1 MNIINNNP
9 YRQLG
14 IYTTSSQREVVS
26 NQGKMKAFLKVGR
39 KVTFA
44 LDLNGILPVISRTE
58 ESVADAASKLSLPV
72 EKLRFAQFWFAKC
85 TQIDEIA
92 CAKLTNSDIDGAIE
106 IWNKKENAS
115 SLQNLLM
122 CAIIKEEIRKAI
134 SYAEKLYSS
143 HGEEFVKMILGDNAL
158 ATSANLA
165 YDFLDALC
173 SEYKPSLLLGST
185 SISAWKEYISNKSI
199 KPLTDKITTAID
211 NCKSTKGKGVSARYN
226 AGTKLMNDTKADL
239 AQFKKIVSTNDLQY
253 QMLADKLGL
262 EILQC
267 GIDYYNA
274 SEAQNAAQKAM
285 ILQKYALSIV
295 VGKMAKDR
303 CKENV
308 DILTKIIA
316 ELPPSA
322 VFSEDKAIKEE
333 LRKFCNLP
341 DKICHAVTLLNNT
354 KPHLQ
359 TIKNKL
365 GSSNSYYL
373 KISTLVVS
381 NALHNLIE
389 EVNRVQ
395 NAVVSIIND
404 NSTSVSPAIRAIALK
419 TAMSQTFEEAW
430 AATKI
435 MDSFDMESDFKINR
449 YNTQRASLKGIC
461 EQIGVSTSSYGRTT
475 SNSSSTTSRPSS
487 TPSSSSDTD
496 HGCLIGLICIGGGLG
511 IGAAIGGVVGAVV
524 GAIIGLM
531 IYGQIGD

>member
-1 MNIINNNP
+1 MKIINSNP
-9 YRQLG
+9 YRLLG
-14 IYTTSSQREVVS
+14 VYSNSSQREVVS

-39 KVTFA
+39 QVTFP
-44 LDLNGILPVISRTE
+44 LDLNGILPVVSRTE
-58 ESVADAASKLSLPV
+58 ESVADAVSKLSLPV
-72 EKLRFAQFWFAKC
+72 EKLRFAQFWFARC

-92 CAKLTNSDIDGAIE
+92 CAKLTNGDIDGAID
-106 IWNKKENAS
+106 IWNKKANAS

-122 CAIIKEEIRKAI
+122 CAIIKNEISNAI
-134 SYAEKLYSS
+134 SYAEKLYLS
-143 HGEEFVKMILGDNAL
+143 HGEDFVKMVLGDNAL
-158 ATSANLA
+158 ATSENLA

-173 SEYKPSLLLGST
+173 SEYKPSILLGCT
-185 SISAWKEYISNKSI
+185 SISAWKEYIGNKSI
-199 KPLTDKITTAID
+199 KPLTDKITIAID
-211 NCKSTKGKGVSARYN
+211 TCKSTKDKGVTARYN
-226 AGTKLMNDTKADL
+226 AGTKLMNGTKADL
-239 AQFKKIVSTNDLQY
+239 AQFKMLVSSNDLQY

-274 SEAQNAAQKAM
+274 SEEPDAAQKAM
-285 ILQKYALSIV
+285 TLQKYALSIV

-316 ELPPSA
+316 DLPPTA
-322 VFSEDKAIKEE
+322 VFAEDKAIKEE

-365 GSSNSYYL
+365 GASNSYYL

-404 NSTSVSPAIRAIALK
+404 NSTSVSPEIRALALK

-435 MDSFDMESDFKINR
+435 MDSFEMEPDFKINR
-449 YNTQRASLKGIC
+449 YNKQRASLKGIC
-461 EQIGVSTSSYGRTT
+461 EQIGVSTGAYS
-475 SNSSSTTSRPSS
+475 PSS
-487 TPSSSSDTD
+487 APRPSSSSSSDN
-496 HGCLIGLICIGGGLG
+496 GCIIGLIFIGVGIA
-511 IGAAIGGVVGAVV
+511 IGAAFGGVGGAVV
-524 GAIIGLM
+524 GGIIGLG
-531 IYGQIGD
+531 IYGKIFG